1 MTRKQAI
8 ILVIVLC
15 VIFLGF
21 PFFGPHTWG
30 YWGWSPFGV
39 ALVVLMLLAFL

>member
-15 VIFLGF
+15 VL
-21 PFFGPHTWG
+21 FFFVPVLGPHTWG
-30 YWGWSPFGV
+30 YWGWSPLGI
-39 ALVVLMLLAFL
+39 ALVVLILVLVL